1 MHFQTPIDRGLT
13 KPTQQSCT
21 AHEHW
26 SRLVDHPSPLSS
38 FSSLSSVVPAS
49 IGYFAHGGGGHVATP
64 SVRKGVRVLGPRID
78 AVDWDEALDRIALW
92 AARREARYVVAC
104 NVHSVVTAGQDAAL
118 LSAINGADLAT
129 ADGAPVAW
137 LMRKLGCVRQ
147 ERINGP
153 DLMWRY
159 FELAAQRGESV
170 FFYGSTPETLQRLV
184 DRVEADFPGLRVA
197 GTYSPPFRALSP
209 DEDEAVVD
217 QINQSGAQTVWV
229 ALGCPK
235 QEVWMAAH
243 RRRIQAV
250 QVGVGAAFSFHAGV
264 ARRAPPWMQR
274 NGLEWIHRLL
284 SEPRRLARRYLV
296 TNTLFVIGAAS
307 MLIGVR

>member
-1 MHFQTPIDRGLT
+1 M
-13 KPTQQSCT
+13 
-21 AHEHW
+21 
-26 SRLVDHPSPLSS
+26 DHPSPLSS
-38 FSSLSSVVPAS
+38 LSTLSSAVPSS
-49 IGYFAHGGGGHVATP
+49 ISYFAHGGGGHAVAP

-78 AVDWDEALDRIALW
+78 AVDWDEALDRIGLW
-92 AARREARYVVAC
+92 ASRREARYVVAC
-104 NVHSVVTAGQDAAL
+104 NVHSVVTAGQDRAL

-159 FELAAQRGESV
+159 FELAAHRRESV
-170 FFYGSTPETLQRLV
+170 FLYGSTTETLRRLV
-184 DRVEADFPGLRVA
+184 DRVEAEFPGLRVA
-197 GTYSPPFRALSP
+197 GTYSPPFRALTP
-209 DEDEAVVD
+209 EEDEAVVQ

-243 RRRIQAV
+243 RRSIQAV

-264 ARRAPPWMQR
+264 ARRAPRWMQR
-274 NGLEWIHRLL
+274 HGLEWLHRLL
-284 SEPRRLARRYLV
+284 SEPRRLAKRYLV